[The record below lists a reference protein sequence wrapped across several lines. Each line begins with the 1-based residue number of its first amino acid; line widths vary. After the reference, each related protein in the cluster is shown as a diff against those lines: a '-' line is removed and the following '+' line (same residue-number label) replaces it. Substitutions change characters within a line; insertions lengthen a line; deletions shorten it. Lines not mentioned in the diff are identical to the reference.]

1 MNLKFLI
8 VFSFFLACSSSQ
20 ESMPEEILS
29 QNEFAS
35 ILKEVHLA
43 EGGFELQKTNGKEDA
58 QNALPNSYQTIFSS
72 HNIDETIFQKT
83 LEYYANHP
91 SELEEIYADVIE
103 GITEERSTL
112 NQQ

>member
-1 MNLKFLI
+1 MNLNFLI
-8 VFSFFLACSSSQ
+8 ILSFLLACSSPK
-20 ESMPEEILS
+20 ERIPEGTLS
-29 QNEFAS
+29 QKEFAS
-35 ILKEVHLA
+35 LLKEVHLA

-58 QNALPNSYQTIFSS
+58 QNALSNSYQTIFSS

-103 GITEERSTL
+103 EITEERTSL